1 MNGRCFV
8 TLRIGKKCGNIL
20 MEPDEAVACTAD
32 I

>member
-1 MNGRCFV
+1 MNGRSFV

-20 MEPDEAVACTAD
+20 MGPDEVVACTGD